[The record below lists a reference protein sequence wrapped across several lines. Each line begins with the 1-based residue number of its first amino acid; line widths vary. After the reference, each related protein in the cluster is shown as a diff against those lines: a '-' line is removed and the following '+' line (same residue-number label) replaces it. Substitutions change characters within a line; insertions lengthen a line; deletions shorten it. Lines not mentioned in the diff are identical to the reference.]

1 MEESSKY
8 DDIMNAVKSLAKNT
22 SLLLISQVISYI
34 LAFFYMI
41 YIARYLGTDGFGIL
55 SFALAFTGILSI
67 FTDLGLNTLT
77 VREVAR
83 DKSLTN
89 KYFSNI
95 FFIKMIFCILT
106 FGLMALI
113 INLLGYSLETINVVY
128 LVGLS
133 VIFTAISGFF
143 NSIFQAHEKME
154 YQSLGLVLQNF
165 LMFIGVLIVIN
176 FGLSI
181 IVFAFVY
188 FISSLIS
195 LFYILI
201 VYFWKFP
208 PRNVEIRRN
217 YWKPTIKESLPF
229 GLTAVFATV
238 YVWID
243 SVMLSLMQG
252 NEAVGL
258 YNAAYRIII
267 VLLFIQSV
275 SSISIFPTMSKFY
288 ISSKNSLK
296 MTVEKYFKFMFIISI
311 PIGIIVMLLSDK
323 IILFVFGVQY
333 ENSILL
339 LQILVWAT
347 VFTFIYTAFVQM
359 FLSTNK
365 QFVITKITA
374 LCMMINIILNLIL
387 IPQFSY
393 IGASFVTV
401 ITEFTIL
408 VLVFKSYSKIGYGIS
423 RKQSKLMIKVI
434 IASLIMG
441 LFIFYFK
448 ELETYLLL
456 LFAIIIYITLILL
469 TKCIDKDDANLIHV
483 LIKKS

>member
-1 MEESSKY
+1 MTT
-8 DDIMNAVKSLAKNT
+8 VKKIAKNT

-41 YIARYLGTDGFGIL
+41 YIARYLGADGFGIL

-67 FTDLGLNTLT
+67 FADLGLNTLT

-89 KYFSNI
+89 QYFSNV
-95 FFIKMIFCILT
+95 FLIKIIFCILT

-165 LMFIGVLIVIN
+165 LMFIGVLIIIN
-176 FGLSI
+176 FGFGI
-181 IVFAFVY
+181 IGFAFIY

-208 PRNVEIRRN
+208 PGNVEIRRN
-217 YWKPTIKESLPF
+217 FWKPTIKESLPF
-229 GLTAVFATV
+229 GLTTIFATV

-258 YNAAYRIII
+258 YNAAYRIVI

-296 MTVEKYFKFMFIISI
+296 ITVEKYFKFMFIISI
-311 PIGIIVMLLSDK
+311 PIGIIVMVLSDK
-323 IILFVFGVQY
+323 IILFIFGVQY
-333 ENSILL
+333 ENSILP

-365 QFVITKITA
+365 QFIITKITA
-374 LCMMINIILNLIL
+374 LCMIINIILNLIF

-401 ITEFTIL
+401 ITEFTVL
-408 VLVFKSYSKIGYGIS
+408 ALVFKSYSKIGYGIS

-448 ELETYLLL
+448 ELEIYLLL
-456 LFAIIIYITLILL
+456 LFAIILYITLILL
-469 TKCIDKDDANLIHV
+469 TKCIDKDDVNLIQV